1 MANKPQA
8 VAAAQSA
15 IPGVNEA
22 PVAET
27 PILSPAELETIE
39 QLGRDYWMAE
49 DAKTVAERKLSQCD
63 TALFDFLKGV
73 DYKRFMAV
81 RAAYITGCRDK
92 GAPNDEAAERTFQ
105 RAVNRLGNSFGY
117 EKPKAESEAA
127 KKMAA
132 KRAALQALYESKS
145 DEQLTTEKNQWTA
158 MGAPT
163 SLKKAAE
170 IAKEQERRAKPVL
183 DAEESA
189 RKAVLDKLVTRAKE
203 LAKARTVDADDKL
216 IRALQLM
223 MS

>member
-22 PVAET
+22 PVAEA

-158 MGAPT
+158 MGDPT

-189 RKAVLDKLVTRAKE
+189 RKAVLDKLITRAKE
-203 LAKARTVDADDKL
+203 LAKARTADADDKL
-216 IRALQLM
+216 IRALQMM

>member
-1 MANKPQA
+1 MAKANQA
-8 VAAAQSA
+8 VVAPAQSA
-15 IPGVNEA
+15 IPGVNAA
-22 PVAET
+22 PAADAVV
-27 PILSPAELETIE
+27 LSQSELETIE

-73 DYKRFMAV
+73 DYKRFMAI

-105 RAVNRLGNSFGY
+105 RAVNRLGSSFGY

-132 KRAALQALYESKS
+132 KREALAAMYASKTD
-145 DEQLTTEKNQWTA
+145 DELTTEKNQWVA
-158 MGAPT
+158 MGDPA
-163 SLKKAAE
+163 SLKKAGE

-183 DAEESA
+183 DAEETA

-203 LAKARTVDADDKL
+203 LAKARTADADEKL
-216 IRALQLM
+216 TRALLA

>member
-15 IPGVNEA
+15 IPDVNAA
-22 PVAET
+22 PVADAVILT
-27 PILSPAELETIE
+27 PSELETIE
-39 QLGRDYWMAE
+39 QLGRDYWVAE
-49 DAKTVAERKLSQCD
+49 DAKTTAERKLSQCD
-63 TALFDFLKGV
+63 TSLFDWLKGV
-73 DYKRFMAV
+73 DYKRFMAI

-105 RAVNRLGNSFGY
+105 RAVNRLGSSFGY

-132 KRAALQALYESKS
+132 KREALAAMYASKS
-145 DEQLTTEKNQWTA
+145 DDELTTEKNQWVA
-158 MGAPT
+158 MGDPT

-170 IAKEQERRAKPVL
+170 IAKEQDRRAKPVL
-183 DAEESA
+183 DAEETA
-189 RKAVLDKLVTRAKE
+189 RKAVLDKLLTRAKE
-203 LAKARTVDADDKL
+203 LAKARTADADAKL
-216 IRALQLM
+216 TAALLA

>member
-15 IPGVNEA
+15 IPGVNAA
-22 PVAET
+22 PAEDAVVLT
-27 PILSPAELETIE
+27 AAELETIE
-39 QLGRDYWMAE
+39 QLGRDYWSAE

-73 DYKRFMAV
+73 DYKRFMAI

-105 RAVNRLGNSFGY
+105 RAVNRLGSSFGY

-132 KRAALQALYESKS
+132 KREALAALYASKS
-145 DEQLTTEKNQWTA
+145 DEQLVHEKNQWVA
-158 MGAPT
+158 MGDPA

-170 IAKEQERRAKPVL
+170 IAKEQDRRAKPVL
-183 DAEESA
+183 DAEETA
-189 RKAVLDKLVTRAKE
+189 RKAVLDKLLTRAKE
-203 LAKARTVDADDKL
+203 LAKARTADADEKL
-216 IRALQLM
+216 TRALLA

>member
-8 VAAAQSA
+8 VQAAQSA

-22 PVAET
+22 PVAEA

-145 DEQLTTEKNQWTA
+145 DEQLATEKNQWTS
-158 MGAPT
+158 MGDPT

-189 RKAVLDKLVTRAKE
+189 RKAILDKLVTRAKE
-203 LAKARTVDADDKL
+203 LAKARTADADDKL
-216 IRALQLM
+216 IRALQMM

>member
-1 MANKPQA
+1 
-8 VAAAQSA
+8 
-15 IPGVNEA
+15 
-22 PVAET
+22 VAEA

-132 KRAALQALYESKS
+132 KRAALQALYETKS
-145 DEQLTTEKNQWTA
+145 DEQ
-158 MGAPT
+158 M
-163 SLKKAAE
+163 
-170 IAKEQERRAKPVL
+170 
-183 DAEESA
+183 
-189 RKAVLDKLVTRAKE
+189 
-203 LAKARTVDADDKL
+203 
-216 IRALQLM
+216 M

>member
-1 MANKPQA
+1 MAKANQA
-8 VAAAQSA
+8 VVAPAQSA
-15 IPGVNEA
+15 IPGVNAA
-22 PVAET
+22 PAADAVV
-27 PILSPAELETIE
+27 LSQSELETIE
-39 QLGRDYWMAE
+39 QLGRDYWSAE

-73 DYKRFMAV
+73 DYKRFMAI

-105 RAVNRLGNSFGY
+105 RAVNRLGSSFGY

-132 KRAALQALYESKS
+132 KREALAAMYASKTD
-145 DEQLTTEKNQWTA
+145 DELTTEKNQWVA
-158 MGAPT
+158 MGDPA
-163 SLKKAAE
+163 SLKKAGE

-183 DAEESA
+183 DAEETA

-203 LAKARTVDADDKL
+203 LAKARTADADEKL
-216 IRALQLM
+216 TRALLA